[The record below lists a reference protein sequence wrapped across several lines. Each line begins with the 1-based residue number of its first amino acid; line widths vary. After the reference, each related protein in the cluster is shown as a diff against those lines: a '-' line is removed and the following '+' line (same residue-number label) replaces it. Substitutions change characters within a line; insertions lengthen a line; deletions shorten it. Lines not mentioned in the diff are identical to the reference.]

1 MIIPNSYSQW
11 MQAKPIV
18 DDAVGVG
25 RVKQES
31 GMANRARYLV
41 VPSFLVPLVACSE
54 ASASYVGDR
63 FFPSTLATVVPTPA
77 DFVNF
82 PQLMQLPDTGSREID
97 FPFSYSKLI
106 TPDWSVSFTANYRMV
121 DRGGTRSGFDD
132 WVLGTQYEVY
142 SNAEHE
148 FVFSAGGT
156 LALGGTGSSDI
167 GAKSFSTLTPTLYV
181 GKGFGD
187 LSDSLA
193 WLRPVNVT
201 ATLGV
206 ALPTESTTLTGA
218 TAVDN
223 PDILQWGF
231 ALEYSL
237 LTNAHSADKGNAHR
251 FAEGL
256 VPLVEFAMQTPLN
269 GPSAGQTTGT
279 INPGVI
285 WVGEYAQL
293 GVEAI
298 VPINASSGRDI
309 GVRAQLHLYL
319 GNIFSNGIG
328 KPIFD

>member
-1 MIIPNSYSQW
+1 M
-11 MQAKPIV
+11 AK
-18 DDAVGVG
+18 
-25 RVKQES
+25 RVWH
-31 GMANRARYLV
+31 LT
-41 VPSFLVPLVACSE
+41 VPSFLLSLVASSE

-82 PQLMQLPDTGSREID
+82 PQLTQLPDTASREVD

-106 TPDWSVSFTANYRMV
+106 TPDWSVSFTANYRMI
-121 DRGGTRSGFDD
+121 DHEGSTRAGFDNL
-132 WVLGTQYEVY
+132 VLGTQYELY
-142 SNAEHE
+142 SSAEHE
-148 FVFSAGGT
+148 FVLSAGGT

-167 GAKSFSTLTPTLYV
+167 GAKSFSVLTPTVYV

-187 LSDSLA
+187 LSDSMA
-193 WLRPVNVT
+193 WLQPVNVT

-206 ALPTESTTLTGA
+206 VLPTESTTVVGT
-218 TAVDN
+218 TSVDN

-237 LTNAHSADKGNAHR
+237 LTNSHSAGEGNVHR

-256 VPLVEFAMQTPLN
+256 VPLVELAMQTPLN
-269 GPSAGQTTGT
+269 GPSTGETTGT

-298 VPINASSGRDI
+298 IPINESSGRDI
-309 GVRAQLHLYL
+309 GVRAQLHFYL
-319 GNIFSNGIG
+319 GNIFSNASG

>member
-1 MIIPNSYSQW
+1 
-11 MQAKPIV
+11 
-18 DDAVGVG
+18 
-25 RVKQES
+25 
-31 GMANRARYLV
+31 MANRAWYLA
-41 VPSFLVPLVACSE
+41 VPSFLLSLVASSE

-82 PQLMQLPDTGSREID
+82 PQLTQLPDNTSREID

-106 TPDWSVSFTANYRMV
+106 TPDWSVSFTANYRMI
-121 DRGGTRSGFDD
+121 DKGSTRAGFDD
-132 WVLGTQYEVY
+132 FVLGTQYELY
-142 SNAEHE
+142 SSAEHE
-148 FVFSAGGT
+148 FVLSAGGT

-167 GAKSFSTLTPTLYV
+167 GANSFSTLTPTVYM

-187 LSDSLA
+187 LSDSMA

-206 ALPTESTTLTGA
+206 ALPTESTTVTG
-218 TAVDN
+218 TTRVDN
-223 PDILQWGF
+223 PNILQWGF

-237 LTNAHSADKGNAHR
+237 LTNSYPADKGDAHR

-256 VPLVEFAMQTPLN
+256 VPLVEFAMQTPLG
-269 GPSAGQTTGT
+269 GPSAGETTGT

-285 WVGEYAQL
+285 WVGEYSQL

-298 VPINASSGRDI
+298 IPINESSGRDI
-309 GVRAQLHLYL
+309 GVRAQLHFYL
-319 GNIFSNGIG
+319 GNIFSNVIG

>member
-1 MIIPNSYSQW
+1 
-11 MQAKPIV
+11 
-18 DDAVGVG
+18 
-25 RVKQES
+25 
-31 GMANRARYLV
+31 MANRAWRLT
-41 VPSFLVPLVACSE
+41 VPSLLLALVASSE

-77 DFVNF
+77 DFINF
-82 PQLMQLPDTGSREID
+82 PQLTQLPDTASHEVD

-106 TPDWSVSFTANYRMV
+106 TPDWSVSFTANYRKI
-121 DRGGTRSGFDD
+121 DQGSTRAGFDNL
-132 WVLGTQYEVY
+132 VLGTQYELY

-148 FVFSAGGT
+148 FVLSAGGT
-156 LALGGTGSSDI
+156 LALGGTGSSEI
-167 GAKSFSTLTPTLYV
+167 GAKSFSTLTPTVYV

-187 LSDSLA
+187 LSDSMA

-206 ALPTESTTLTGA
+206 ALPTESTTVVGA
-218 TAVDN
+218 ARVDN
-223 PDILQWGF
+223 PNILQWGF

-237 LTNAHSADKGNAHR
+237 LTNSYSAGKGDAHR

-256 VPLVEFAMQTPLN
+256 VPLVEFAMQTPLD
-269 GPSAGQTTGT
+269 GPSAGETTGT

-285 WVGEYAQL
+285 WVGEYGQL

-298 VPINASSGRDI
+298 IPINESSGRDI
-309 GVRAQLHLYL
+309 GVRAQLHFYL
-319 GNIFSNGIG
+319 GNIFSNAIG